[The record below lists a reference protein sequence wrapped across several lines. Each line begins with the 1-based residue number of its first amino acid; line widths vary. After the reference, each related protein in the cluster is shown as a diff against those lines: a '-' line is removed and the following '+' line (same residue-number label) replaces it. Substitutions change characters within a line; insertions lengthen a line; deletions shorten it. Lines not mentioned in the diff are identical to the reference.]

1 MEHESL
7 LTISDSLMIAAVL
20 IAPFV
25 AVHVQKKLEHL
36 KEDRER
42 KLRVFKTLMATRAAT
57 ISGDH
62 VQALNMIDLEFQ
74 GNKYKNVTTAWK
86 SYLDHLGSYP
96 KDNKEAQAV
105 WADKRVDLLAKLL
118 SEMGAS
124 LGYTFDDVHI
134 KKSIY
139 APEAHAQTEDEHL
152 LIRRGLI
159 RLLYGDSQLKM
170 DVTSFPISE
179 DEVKEQKELRQGIK
193 ELIDGERELPVS
205 VKSNGDA

>member
-1 MEHESL
+1 MEQDSL
-7 LTISDSLMIAAVL
+7 LTISDSLMIFAVL
-20 IAPFV
+20 IAPFI
-25 AVHVQKKLEHL
+25 AVHVQKKLEYL
-36 KEDRER
+36 KEDNER
-42 KLRVFKTLMATRAAT
+42 KLRLFKTLMATRAAT
-57 ISGDH
+57 ISSDH

-74 GNKYKNVTTAWK
+74 NDKYKNVTMAWK

-96 KDNKEAQAV
+96 KDDKEAQAV

-134 KKSIY
+134 KKGIY
-139 APEAHAQTEDEHL
+139 APEAHAQAEDENQ
-152 LIRRGLI
+152 LIRSGLI
-159 RLLYGDSQLKM
+159 GLLYGDTQLKM

-193 ELIDGERELPVS
+193 EFIEGKRELPVS
-205 VKSNGDA
+205 IKSSSDT